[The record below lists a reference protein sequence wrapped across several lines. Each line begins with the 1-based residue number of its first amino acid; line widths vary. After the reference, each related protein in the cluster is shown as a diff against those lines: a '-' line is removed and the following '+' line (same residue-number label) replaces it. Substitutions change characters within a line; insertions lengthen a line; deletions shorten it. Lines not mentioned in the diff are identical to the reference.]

1 MNLNTIRLEGKME
14 TDEFYDLADEQGV
27 LIMAGWC
34 CCDHWELWKHWQP
47 GDLEIASAS
56 LRSQIL
62 RIERNKLA
70 ESFYF
75 FCIGNANLGDG
86 KVWRQDERTV

>member
-1 MNLNTIRLEGKME
+1 MLLRADQARLETDFRYVREMNLNTIRLEGKME

-47 GDLEIASAS
+47 AISKS
-56 LRSQIL
+56 LPHPCARKFSVC
-62 RIERNKLA
+62 EA
-70 ESFYF
+70 TPA
-75 FCIGNANLGDG
+75 CWCG
-86 KVWRQDERTV
+86 